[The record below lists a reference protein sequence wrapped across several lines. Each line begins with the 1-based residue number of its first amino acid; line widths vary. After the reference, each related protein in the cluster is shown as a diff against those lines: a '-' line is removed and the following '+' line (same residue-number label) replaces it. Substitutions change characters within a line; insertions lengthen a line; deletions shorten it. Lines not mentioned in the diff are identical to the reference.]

1 MNNHRQTLNDKKQA
15 QIQLRFR
22 KAVESA
28 EQGEQMLSRNV
39 TTVWKLRIIS
49 YEKKEEDSGQY
60 VNFLFLS
67 VLS

>member
-1 MNNHRQTLNDKKQA
+1 MLNDKKQA
-15 QIQLRFR
+15 QIQLEFR

-28 EQGEQMLSRNV
+28 EKGEQMLSRDV

-49 YEKKEEDSGQY
+49 YEKKEKDSGQY
-60 VNFLFLS
+60 LNYLFLL